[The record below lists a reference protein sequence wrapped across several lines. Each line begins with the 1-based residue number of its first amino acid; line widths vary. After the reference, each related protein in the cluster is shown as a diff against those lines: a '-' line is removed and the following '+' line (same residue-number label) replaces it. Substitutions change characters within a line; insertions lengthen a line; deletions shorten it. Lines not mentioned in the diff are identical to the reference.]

1 MHAWYGKVPLIII
14 FDMCGNIGNER
25 GERNSLVQSP
35 SSFLSLTSVYC
46 VLSWY
51 KCKYS
56 VVYLRTVS
64 SKVHGMEQN

>member
-1 MHAWYGKVPLIII
+1 MNRVKV
-14 FDMCGNIGNER
+14 
-25 GERNSLVQSP
+25 RNLFPSQSKSLLSYLQTL
-35 SSFLSLTSVYC
+35 SSECC

-64 SKVHGMEQN
+64 SKVHGIEQN